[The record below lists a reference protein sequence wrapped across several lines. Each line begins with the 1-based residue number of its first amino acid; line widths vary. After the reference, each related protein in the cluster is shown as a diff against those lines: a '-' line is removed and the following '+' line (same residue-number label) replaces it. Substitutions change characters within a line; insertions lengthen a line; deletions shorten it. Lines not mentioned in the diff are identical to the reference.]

1 MRRGGKAGCWHLEVR
16 GLNPWST
23 RALPRVLPCIPA
35 HALPP
40 GDIALSLL
48 PGDPT
53 EVKASTFTHP
63 PDSPKK
69 GDTHMPEIAA
79 INLALFYIFLQLQ
92 QMSASLPGGTLG
104 TYSLFRTALEEL
116 MASDPAL
123 RGSLL
128 TGRLAE
134 TALIGN
140 RP

>member
-1 MRRGGKAGCWHLEVR
+1 M
-16 GLNPWST
+16 
-23 RALPRVLPCIPA
+23 
-35 HALPP
+35 
-40 GDIALSLL
+40 
-48 PGDPT
+48 
-53 EVKASTFTHP
+53 
-63 PDSPKK
+63 PK
-69 GDTHMPEIAA
+69 IAA